1 MHNGRK
7 TRAELCEDLVI
18 EKMLEIAT
26 LKKEL
31 VDMHRKY
38 QNACE
43 HISNL
48 ESHIENL
55 EEERTAHERR

>member
-1 MHNGRK
+1 
-7 TRAELCEDLVI
+7 
-18 EKMLEIAT
+18 
-26 LKKEL
+26 
-31 VDMHRKY
+31 MHRKY